1 MSTSASHG
9 YLPAGRYVVNHD
21 IMHCTADGV
30 EGNDL
35 YSGRALGLSEPDD
48 FIQLHPV
55 LKPLWKHI
63 TSHYRRI
70 GLSHSESV
78 IWDLSREQLARH
90 EGYKPSVFY
99 FGPNECKAWNDPQWL
114 EAVEFINS
122 KNNFMGLAHQL
133 GIDVPQTKCF
143 DSVNDISEMDIIS
156 FNMPCY
162 LKAAISVSGVGIY
175 RCTNREA
182 LRDAMKNFA
191 ADMPVQMQEE
201 IRTGVFLNLQYR
213 VIGDQLVRLATSEQI
228 LEGCAHQ
235 GNRFPSSH
243 EPWDAIE
250 PMALWLKE
258 RGMKGIFAF
267 DLALVEMPDGA
278 IRFPA
283 IECNPR
289 FNGASYPTVIAQKL
303 DIPEWSTMTFRT
315 RYRKLSDLDIRDLEF
330 NKITGEGIVIVNWG
344 TILKGKL
351 VVLLAGSPEYQEAL
365 RNELLYRL
373 E

>member
-1 MSTSASHG
+1 MSASLSHG

-21 IMHCTADGV
+21 IMHCTAEGV

-35 YSGRALGLSEPDD
+35 YSGRALGLTEPDD
-48 FIQLHPV
+48 YIQLHPV

-63 TSHYRRI
+63 ASHYRRI
-70 GLSHSESV
+70 GLKHSESV
-78 IWDLSREQLARH
+78 IWNLSREQLGRH

-99 FGPNECKAWNDPQWL
+99 FGPNECKFWNDPQWL

-122 KNNFMGLAHQL
+122 KNHFMALAEEL
-133 GIDVPQTKCF
+133 GIEVPQTRCF
-143 DSVNDISEMDIIS
+143 GSVNEISEMDIIS

-162 LKAAISVSGVGIY
+162 LKAAVSVSGAGIY
-175 RCTNREA
+175 RCANREE
-182 LRDAMKNFA
+182 LRDAMKRFA
-191 ADMPVQMQEE
+191 RDTPVQMQEE
-201 IRTGVFLNLQYR
+201 IRTEIFLNLQYR
-213 VIGDQLVRLATSEQI
+213 VVDDQLVRLAASEQI
-228 LEGCAHQ
+228 LQGCVHQ

-267 DLALVEMPDGA
+267 DLAVVATPDG
-278 IRFPA
+278 IRYPA
-283 IECNPR
+283 VECNPR

-303 DIPEWSTMTFRT
+303 DIPEWSAMTFKT
-315 RYRKLSDLDIRDLEF
+315 RYRKLSDLDIRDIEF
-330 NKITGEGIVIVNWG
+330 DMASGEGLVIVNWG

-351 VVLLAGSPEYQEAL
+351 VVLLAGSPEYQEVL
-365 RNELLYRL
+365 RNELRYRL
-373 E
+373 K